1 MEPIFTRIYET
12 NEWGTD
18 QQQDYMGSSG
28 NGSDID
34 YNKDTYVPFL
44 KKFIQQLDIQSV
56 TDLGCGNFKCGPSIY
71 DGLSI
76 RYVGYD
82 TYEKVIKSHQARY
95 PNYSFIHSDFYTE
108 REHLLPSDLCILKD
122 VIQHWK
128 MEEIYSFLDYLVE
141 SKKYKYILICNC
153 CNQTNDNPENDDRF
167 TPLSSQ
173 YLPLKKYDPV
183 SLYKYHSK
191 EVCMID
197 LTNP

>member
-1 MEPIFTRIYET
+1 MEPIFTRIYE
-12 NEWGTD
+12 NKEWGND
-18 QQQDYMGSSG
+18 QQQDYTGSSG
-28 NGSDID
+28 GGSDLD

-56 TDLGCGNFKCGPSIY
+56 TDLGCGNFKCGTSIY

-82 TYEKVIKSHQARY
+82 TYEKVIKSHQSRY

-108 REHLLPSDLCILKD
+108 RENLLPSDLCILKD

-153 CNQTNDNPENDDRF
+153 CNQTNDNPENDGRF

-173 YLPLKKYDPV
+173 YLPLKKYNPT

-191 EVCMID
+191 EVCVID
-197 LTNP
+197 LTDP